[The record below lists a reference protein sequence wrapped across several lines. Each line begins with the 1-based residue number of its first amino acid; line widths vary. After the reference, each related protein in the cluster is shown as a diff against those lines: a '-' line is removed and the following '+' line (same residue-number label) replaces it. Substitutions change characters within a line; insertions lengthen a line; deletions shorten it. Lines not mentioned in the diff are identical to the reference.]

1 MSESNQEN
9 VTETKSTNGM
19 NTERREVLKG
29 LATIPVVGVFFYNLW
44 RKLRIDEMK
53 RKNLLADLITTKDA
67 PAVISSTSSGS
78 HLRIGIIGYGV
89 VGKAVSH
96 TLSKK

>member
-44 RKLRIDEMK
+44 GKLRIDEMK
-53 RKNLLADLITTKDA
+53 RNSIAVFAITDHHVIDIDRYNDLKEL
-67 PAVISSTSSGS
+67 GN
-78 HLRIGIIGYGV
+78 R
-89 VGKAVSH
+89 
-96 TLSKK
+96 